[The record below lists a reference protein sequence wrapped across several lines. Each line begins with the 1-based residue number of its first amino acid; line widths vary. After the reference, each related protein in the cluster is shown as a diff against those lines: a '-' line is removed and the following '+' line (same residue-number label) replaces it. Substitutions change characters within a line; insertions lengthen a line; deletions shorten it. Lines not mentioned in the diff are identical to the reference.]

1 MVDSHL
7 MLSAMKIWHKIRY
20 NYNPERQAED
30 AAMRARNIS
39 APCGGCAKSRAAG
52 KGAQQKE

>member
-1 MVDSHL
+1 

-20 NYNPERQAED
+20 DNGRERQAQERGH
-30 AAMRARNIS
+30 AIPEHLGTLWRLR
-39 APCGGCAKSRAAG
+39 KSRAAG